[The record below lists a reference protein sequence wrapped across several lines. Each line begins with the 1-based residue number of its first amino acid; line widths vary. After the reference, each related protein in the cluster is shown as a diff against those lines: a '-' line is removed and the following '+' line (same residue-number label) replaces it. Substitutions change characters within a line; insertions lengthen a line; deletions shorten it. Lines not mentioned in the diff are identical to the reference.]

1 MSERLRRLA
10 AIVKAD
16 LLIRF
21 RRVSTVVVFLLLS
34 AFAYMWIPDPSTGR
48 ALLQIEGRRA
58 LYNSAAIGMATA
70 SLGTIFIGLAG
81 FYVISNALRRDVL
94 SRCGFVIAS
103 TTMRAPEYLI
113 GKVVGNVAFLS
124 TFMGGFMLSS
134 MAMLLVRGE
143 APLEPLV
150 FAKQYLLL
158 VPPTIVAV
166 SVVAIVFESIPFLS
180 GKFGDVV
187 YFFLWVGSL
196 GVVAS
201 NVTATDP
208 GVWGYFDISGF
219 GYLKAAIGT
228 EHLSIGASNF
238 DASKGLHVFKG
249 LVLPAKWIGPRIGST
264 VVSFVLLPVAILF
277 FHRFD
282 PARLRKAVMKTH
294 RSWLS
299 RFGALAK
306 PLARRVYGMAMRG
319 GGSSLLGA
327 AKTDA
332 VMSLSAFPLS
342 IVAVA
347 GFAIAAMA
355 IPATE
360 VTRGLLPAAFA
371 VAAILI
377 SDVPSREQRAG
388 TVGLLYSAPHLKS
401 RFVIWKLA
409 ATVMIV
415 LVILIGPIVKLALS
429 RADALPGLLAGIVFV
444 AAIATALGVV
454 SSNPK
459 TFLVVF
465 LTFWYVVVSD
475 KGASPALD
483 FAGFFGT
490 VPLPVMAGYL
500 VAGAGALA
508 AAAGFHAARL
518 RRA

>member
-1 MSERLRRLA
+1 VSERLRRLT

-21 RRVSTVVVFLLLS
+21 RRLSTVVVFLLLS
-34 AFAYMWIPDPSTGR
+34 AFAYVWIPDPATGR
-48 ALLQIEGRRA
+48 ALLQIEGKRA
-58 LYNSAAIGMATA
+58 VYNSAAIGMATA
-70 SLGTIFIGLAG
+70 SLGTIFIGLVG

-113 GKVVGNVAFLS
+113 GKVAGNIVFLT
-124 TFMGGFMLSS
+124 TFMGGFMVSS

-143 APLEPLV
+143 AALEPLI

-187 YFFLWVGSL
+187 YFFLWIASL
-196 GVVAS
+196 GIVAS
-201 NVTATDP
+201 NVTASDP
-208 GVWGYFDISGF
+208 GILGYFDISGF

-228 EHLSIGASNF
+228 EHLSIGSSNF
-238 DASKGLHVFKG
+238 DASKGLYVFHG
-249 LVLPAKWIGPRIGST
+249 LALPEMWIAPRIGST
-264 VVSFVLLPVAILF
+264 VVPFLLLPIAILF

-282 PARLRKAVMKTH
+282 PARLRKAALKTH

-299 RFGALAK
+299 RLGALAK
-306 PLARRVYGMAMRG
+306 PLARRVYGLAMGG
-319 GGSSLLGA
+319 GGSSLLA
-327 AKTDA
+327 AARTDA
-332 VMSLSAFPLS
+332 LMSLSAFPLS
-342 IVAVA
+342 ILVVVAF
-347 GFAIAAMA
+347 GIAALA
-355 IPATE
+355 TPAAE
-360 VTRGLLPAAFA
+360 VTRGILPVAFA
-371 VAAILI
+371 AAAILI
-377 SDVPSREQRAG
+377 ADVPSREQRAG
-388 TVGLLYSAPHLKS
+388 TVGLLYAAPRLKS
-401 RFVIWKLA
+401 RFVLWKFVA
-409 ATVMIV
+409 AVFICVT
-415 LVILIGPIVKLALS
+415 ILIGPIVKLALARPGS
-429 RADALPGLLAGIVFV
+429 LPALLTGLVFV
-444 AAIATALGVV
+444 AAIATALGVI

-465 LTFWYVVVSD
+465 LTFWYVVMSD

-490 VPLPVMAGYL
+490 TTVAVMLGYL
-500 VAGAGALA
+500 AGAFGALA
-508 AAAGFHAARL
+508 AAEGFHAVRL